1 VKGKPAVR
9 RNVLVTGP
17 DGVVGTEVMGLLA
30 GRPELDVLAV
40 SRRGPGD
47 RRIGWNIGREP
58 APAEVRRHWDVIV
71 HMAAST
77 RWTMTKDEATQA
89 NIGPTDAI
97 LDLADPDTHVVHVST
112 AYVGGYRTADDLV
125 SDEFEGFR
133 NGYEWSKAAG
143 EKLVRDRHRGRLTI
157 VRPPLILGRRADGA
171 INRFSGPYSL
181 MQSLVSG
188 LAAVVVGDPGGYAEI
203 APVDQVAETIVAA
216 AVGDGGSEIEVV
228 AGGAGSLRLA
238 DLLTLSLET
247 LNGWREAHGVEP
259 IARPPI
265 VSTQRWHRFFLPLAE
280 QHLSEVQHKAVQ
292 LLGMFESY
300 TSMMEPFEPTRIVA
314 DPADVLRKSVLW
326 WAESKPRLA
335 ARRPESWALVA
346 A

>member
-1 VKGKPAVR
+1 
-9 RNVLVTGP
+9 VTGP
-17 DGVVGTEVMGLLA
+17 DGVVGSEVMAGLA
-30 GRPELDVLAV
+30 GLPELDCFAV
-40 SRRGPGD
+40 SRRGPGE
-47 RRIGWNIGREP
+47 RRIGWHIGREP
-58 APAEVRRHWDVIV
+58 VPQELRRHWDVIV
-71 HMAAST
+71 HLAAST

-89 NIGPTDAI
+89 NIGPTEAVI
-97 LDLADPDTHVVHVST
+97 DLADADTHVVHVST
-112 AYVGGYRTADDLV
+112 AYVGGYRTAEDLV

-143 EKLVRDRHRGRLTI
+143 ETLVRDRHRGRLTI
-157 VRPPLILGRRADGA
+157 VRPPLILGRRTDGA
-171 INRFSGPYSL
+171 IGRFSGPYSL
-181 MQSLVSG
+181 LQSLVSG

-216 AVGDGGSEIEVV
+216 VTGDGGRQIEVV
-228 AGGAGSLRLA
+228 AGGPGSLRLE

-300 TSMMEPFEPTRIVA
+300 TSMMEPFEPTQVVV

-326 WAESKPRLA
+326 WANRKPRLA
-335 ARRPESWALVA
+335 ARIPESWALVA
-346 A
+346 S